1 MSTWMAACTYVHIR
15 TNVSTS
21 ILIPYPHNACMCC
34 VGTLKGN
41 LLLYNHRTRKKT
53 PVIGKHTKKI
63 TCGAW
68 SNEVS
73 TPLVLRQLSL
83 IHMYI
88 LGLGTSYNFQIDC

>member
-1 MSTWMAACTYVHIR
+1 MDVRIVC
-15 TNVSTS
+15 
-21 ILIPYPHNACMCC
+21 ILIPYPHDACMCY

-68 SNEVS
+68 SNEVI
-73 TPLVLRQLSL
+73 TPLVFRQLSL
-83 IHMYI
+83 ILGHI
-88 LGLGTSYNFQIDC
+88 LGLGTIFKTIITV